1 MRNGLGEKLIHL
13 VVGTT
18 LVAVSAVSAAEP
30 AARAVVAAATAPQ
43 PPALRLRDAMEAA
56 GRHASTAEARLQL
69 ARSQAKFLET
79 QNKTRVE
86 LRPSLGL
93 LSFSNPLLL
102 AANLGSGLM
111 VGKRGAP
118 SPATLQS
125 AWFDVLTAELTAQR
139 ARTQAQAQ
147 AAHAF
152 YALLEKQE
160 SAAQAAQLYAARREH
175 SKGLVK
181 MLQAARITQLDKLTA
196 ETQLLADENMAFEA
210 ESGRRTAAMELA
222 MLMGRPEIA
231 GTLRVEDDP
240 AAVPAAAVT
249 PASTES
255 LFARA
260 LDHRGDV
267 QALRTRIDGLRAK
280 QPGRFPKPQ
289 SAQVGYGY
297 VAGVPGGVSR
307 SAENFLLGGHS
318 ARVDLGFGIALRDIG
333 EKEAQA
339 ELMEARAKLLEA
351 EMEALERQVLA
362 DVFAARS
369 VIEAS
374 QHRVRTAQRKL
385 ELARQAEAMITAR
398 VEGGLGD
405 MNAQMAARQ
414 AFHQAQGEVVQAE
427 CQRKAGILVLMVM
440 CGLEDQP
447 AAARLQALTQ

>member
-1 MRNGLGEKLIHL
+1 MRNGLRQKSTLL
-13 VVGTT
+13 VVGAT
-18 LVAVSAVSAAEP
+18 LVVVSAVSAADTATGGAN
-30 AARAVVAAATAPQ
+30 AAAPQ
-43 PPALRLRDAMEAA
+43 PAVRLRDAMEAA
-56 GRHASTAEARLQL
+56 GRYASTAEARLQL

-102 AANLGSGLM
+102 AANLGSGLLI
-111 VGKRGAP
+111 GKRGAP

-152 YALLEKQE
+152 YTLLEKQE
-160 SAAQAAQLYAARREH
+160 AAAQAAQLYQTRREH
-175 SKGLVK
+175 SQSLVK

-196 ETQLLADENMAFEA
+196 ETQLLTDENGAFEA
-210 ESGRRTAAMELA
+210 EAERRAAAMELA
-222 MLMGRPEIA
+222 MLMGRPETA
-231 GTLRVEDDP
+231 ATLQVEDDP
-240 AAVPAAAVT
+240 AAVPAGMVV

-267 QALRTRIDGLRAK
+267 QALRSRIDALRAK
-280 QPGRFPKPQ
+280 QPGGRFTKPQ

-307 SAENFLLGGHS
+307 SAENFLLGGNS

-333 EKEAQA
+333 EKEAQT
-339 ELMEARAKLLEA
+339 ELMDARAKLLEA
-351 EMEALERQVLA
+351 EMESLERQVLA

-374 QHRVRTAQRKL
+374 QHRVRTAKRKL

-405 MNAQMAARQ
+405 MNAQMAARR
-414 AFHQAQGEVVQAE
+414 AFHQAQGEVMQAE
-427 CQRKAGILVLMVM
+427 CQRKAGILTLMVM

-447 AAARLQALTQ
+447 AALRLQALTQ